1 MDLIVVGISEY
12 KFAEIPARLI
22 TYGLGSCVA
31 IILHCRNVGVASMAH
46 VMLPMSFTGDKVS
59 TPGKF
64 ADTAIVAMLK
74 EMDSRG
80 IGPGSLE
87 AKLTGGADMFAGKIK
102 GMSRRIGAR
111 NVLATR
117 KTLGNYGVKILAQE
131 TGGNSGRTAEFHTED
146 GSLIVRTLREGM
158 VVV

>member
-1 MDLIVVGISEY
+1 MDLVVVGISEY
-12 KFAEIPARLI
+12 RFADKPDRLI

-31 IILHCRNVGVASMAH
+31 IILYSRESGVASMAH
-46 VMLPMSFTGDKVS
+46 VMLPMSFTGDRVS
-59 TPGKF
+59 TLGKF

-80 IGPGSLE
+80 ITPKDLE

-111 NVLATR
+111 NVLAAR
-117 KTLGNYGVKILAQE
+117 KTLGNYGVKILGQE
-131 TGGNSGRTAEFHTED
+131 TGGNTGRTAEFLTEN
-146 GSLIVRTLREGM
+146 GSLIVRTLREGK
-158 VVV
+158 VVL